1 MQSLITMAFVSCVLF
16 APCFATDQLR
26 CPPVAPPSKSESTI
40 CAVQQE
46 KDGPIFKLHVRGR
59 IEYGTVILWA
69 DEATYNSDTGDVT
82 LNGHVVLDGVNSE
95 HVEASHGQYNVRSEV
110 GRFYDVTG
118 RIGSRQ
124 RARPFVLISPVPFEF
139 TGKVVVKTG
148 PDHYVVYN
156 GTITNCELPH
166 PKWQFRMRHANVT
179 AGGNATI
186 YLSTFRIESIPVF
199 YFPFATH
206 PVDHAVRQSGL
217 LMPNLGTSSI
227 KGQILGEAFYWAINR
242 SMDAVVGA
250 EYFSRRGW
258 AQHGEFRARPSES
271 SYVDMTYFGVLDRGI
286 GNPRRNQGGEDI
298 RLTAEDRFGH
308 NNRAVANVD
317 YLSSFLFRLAF
328 DPIFSQPL
336 QSEVKSQGF
345 LSSSTNGF
353 SYNALI
359 ERYQSFQSS
368 NPGDVISIVHAP
380 SFEFSS
386 VDRELGHSPFYW
398 AVDTAVEGLSRSEPS
413 FHTAPVVGRFDADPN
428 VSLPLLFR
436 GWSLRPEVGIRYTL
450 YTQQLVPSSGLG
462 TASGDPINRR
472 ALDTSVELRP
482 PTLERLFTHKFFGLK
497 LKHVIEPS
505 VVYRDVTGVNGF
517 SRILRF
523 DERDILS
530 NTNEVEYRVINR
542 LYAKK
547 SAPQSTDCKTAI
559 ELTSLSL
566 PRTPRSSP
574 PAWEQDD
581 QPPGTPRGDSQEPS
595 RGNCLEAP
603 SSARELVSWELA
615 QKYFLDTSFG
625 GALVNGQRNV
635 FTTTEGLTG
644 FAFLSSPRHLSPL
657 VSRLRIQPSSN
668 LDAEWDLDYDFTSG
682 RINAST
688 SILNY
693 RVGEL
698 NFAVADAYHYISGT
712 QLTVSNALGPSRFHQ
727 FRTLAQYGNTYKRG
741 LSGAGA
747 FIFDVQSGVLQ
758 VSAFQSTYNWE
769 CCGITA
775 EYARV
780 KIGSIR
786 NENVYRFSFNLA
798 NIGSFG
804 NLLRRERLY

>member
-1 MQSLITMAFVSCVLF
+1 MRFLTTMALVSCALF
-16 APCFATDQLR
+16 APCFATAQLR

-40 CAVQQE
+40 CAVRQE
-46 KDGPIFKLHVRGR
+46 KEGPIFKLHVRGR
-59 IEYGTVILWA
+59 IEYGTFTLWA

-82 LNGHVVLDGVNSE
+82 LNGHVVLDDSTNNE
-95 HVEASHGQYNVRSEV
+95 HVEASHGQYNVRTEV
-110 GRFYDVTG
+110 GRFYDATG
-118 RIGSRQ
+118 SIGSRQ
-124 RARPFVLISPVPFEF
+124 RVRPLLLTSPLPFEF

-166 PKWQFRMRHANVT
+166 PKWQFSMRHANVT

-186 YLSTFRIESIPVF
+186 YLSTFRIESIPVL

-206 PVDHAVRQSGL
+206 PVDHKVRQSGL

-227 KGQILGEAFYWAINR
+227 KGQTVGEAFYWAINR

-250 EYFSRRGW
+250 ELFSRRGW

-286 GNPRRNQGGEDI
+286 GTPKVSQGGEDI
-298 RLTAEDRFGH
+298 RLTAEDHFGH
-308 NNRAVANVD
+308 NIRGVANVD

-345 LSSSTNGF
+345 LSNSTNGF

-359 ERYQSFQSS
+359 EHYQSFQSS
-368 NPGDVISIVHAP
+368 TPGNVITIVHAP
-380 SFEFSS
+380 SFDFSS

-413 FHTAPVVGRFDADPN
+413 FHSAPIVGRFDVDPN
-428 VSLPLLFR
+428 VSLPLRLG

-462 TASGDPINRR
+462 TASSDPINRR

-482 PTLERLFTHKFFGLK
+482 PTLERLFNHKFLGLK

-505 VVYRDVTGVNGF
+505 VVYRYVTGVNDF
-517 SRILRF
+517 SKILRF

-547 SAPQSTDCKTAI
+547 NAPQSGNCNTPA
-559 ELTSLSL
+559 LPSLNPPSG
-566 PRTPRSSP
+566 SP
-574 PAWEQDD
+574 PGPPSWEHDGEPQV
-581 QPPGTPRGDSQEPS
+581 TRGDSQEPS
-595 RGNCLEAP
+595 RDTCPGAP
-603 SSARELVSWELA
+603 STARELISWELA

-625 GALVNGQRNV
+625 GALVSGQRNV
-635 FTTTEGLTG
+635 FTTTVDLTA
-644 FAFLSSPRHLSPL
+644 FAFLTNPRHLSPL

-668 LDAEWDLDYDFTSG
+668 VDAEWDLDYDFTAG

-688 SILNY
+688 TSLTYHIGQFGFSGIGLYANFPGQILATNN
-693 RVGEL
+693 V
-698 NFAVADAYHYISGT
+698 I
-712 QLTVSNALGPSRFHQ
+712 GPSRFNQ
-727 FRTLAQYGNTYKRG
+727 FRTQVQYGHSDKRG
-741 LSGAGA
+741 FSGAASFGVDA
-747 FIFDVQSGVLQ
+747 QFALVQYDFVE
-758 VSAFQSTYNWE
+758 STYNWD
-769 CCGITA
+769 CCGITV
-775 EYARV
+775 EYRR
-780 KIGSIR
+780 IRLGTIR
-786 NENVYRFSFNLA
+786 NENEYRFNYTLA

-804 NLLRRERLY
+804 NLLRKERLY